1 MTKFE
6 TERRIL
12 LIDDQTEIHET
23 FSRIFRTVQ
32 RDSGDLDDFEA
43 KFLDESPAT
52 DEGQRSVAPV
62 YRVLHAYSGEE
73 GVKMLEQSIE
83 SDCRFS
89 VAFVDM
95 RMPKGMDGL
104 DTIERLWR
112 IDPNLQVVICTAHS
126 DHTWDKILSRLGYSD
141 RLLLLQKPF
150 ERDEARQLA
159 LALSE
164 KSRLSA
170 LQEEKLAGLKSEVCR
185 RRKAESELR
194 DMAHRDALTALP
206 NRPFLI
212 EKLEQLVSNQN
223 SKRVDCDAILFLDLD
238 NFKIINDSLGHEAGD
253 DLLNQVAIRLKE
265 CVRDHDTASRCSNPK
280 TESGAA
286 DESNSIP
293 SKHRLSGEE
302 TVRLGGDE
310 FVVLLEKLDKRE
322 HALNVARRIVK
333 RISEPFKLGDRL
345 VTVGTSVGL
354 AFLDEKLRDAHD
366 VLRNADTAMY
376 QAKNSGKGQI
386 AVFDQT
392 MRDAVV
398 ARHELEAELR
408 VALQDEKFELR
419 YQPIIDLADGTI
431 QGVEVLTRWRGKN
444 GEYVPPS
451 EFVPVAEE
459 IGLINQFGE
468 WVLERSM
475 REFSAMMASLDD
487 SKRPDAYLGVNI
499 SRRQLCDPF
508 FIDRLNAI
516 IDRTS
521 FKWSLK
527 LEMSED
533 GDTRHHERALQT
545 MLELHENGIGIHIDD
560 FGKGSSSLSCFHAYP
575 VETVKIDRTFTA
587 SIATDQGHA
596 IITQAI
602 IQLAHHLMAKIV
614 CQGVES
620 KQQLSLLQ
628 QWGCDLGQGYFFAE
642 PVDIVQ
648 LEHLLLNP
656 SSSAGIRHLKSTPIA
671 PINLPTGGTSST
683 QLNQL

>member
-1 MTKFE
+1 MTNFE

-12 LIDDQTEIHET
+12 LIDDQKEIHET
-23 FSRIFRTVQ
+23 FSRIFETSQ
-32 RDSGDLDDFEA
+32 RDSVDLDDFEA
-43 KFLDESPAT
+43 KFLDESPAAKAGERT
-52 DEGQRSVAPV
+52 VAPV
-62 YRVLHAYSGEE
+62 YRVVHSYSGEE
-73 GVKMLEQSIE
+73 GISMLEQSIE
-83 SDCRFS
+83 SERRIS

-126 DHTWDKILSRLGYSD
+126 DHTWNKILSRLGYSD

-212 EKLEQLVSNQN
+212 EKLEELVSNQN
-223 SKRVDCDAILFLDLD
+223 AKRVDCDAILFLDLD

-265 CVRDHDTASRCSNPK
+265 CVRDHDTASRRNGLTKDSPK
-280 TESGAA
+280 GERSST
-286 DESNSIP
+286 P
-293 SKHRLSGEE
+293 SSCQLPGDE

-354 AFLDEKLRDAHD
+354 AFLDSSLRDAHD

-392 MRDAVV
+392 MHDAVV
-398 ARHELEAELR
+398 ARHEMEAELR
-408 VALQDEKFELR
+408 VALQEEKFELR

-516 IDRTS
+516 IDRTR

-533 GDTRHHERALQT
+533 GDTRHHERTLQT

-614 CQGVES
+614 CQGIES

-642 PVDIVQ
+642 PVDIVK

-656 SSSAGIRHLKSTPIA
+656 SSSAGIRHLKSTPVA
-671 PINLPTGGTSST
+671 PINLPTSGTNST
-683 QLNQL
+683 QLN